1 MTIYFRGGELRQKGR
16 GVGGFFRGL
25 ASIFKPIVQSV
36 GTTAIKAAK
45 SKTAR
50 QIASSLAEQALD
62 SSLNMTKDLIRGGD
76 LKQSL
81 EHERQAFK
89 NVGVDIIQNL
99 QNRKRKKTSIKRA
112 PKKMKKQTTL
122 KSMKRYG

>member
-1 MTIYFRGGELRQKGR
+1 MVKMTIYFRGGELRQKGR
-16 GVGGFFRGL
+16 GIGGFFCGL

-36 GTTAIKAAK
+36 GSTAIKAVK

-50 QIASSLAEQALD
+50 EIASSLADQAID

-81 EHERQAFK
+81 ENEHQAFK
-89 NVGVDIIQNL
+89 KC
-99 QNRKRKKTSIKRA
+99 RC
-112 PKKMKKQTTL
+112 
-122 KSMKRYG
+122 